1 MIEMIRIELINDSLT
16 SRARSDEWIDF
27 DILTEVGG
35 SLGTHLVS
43 VVLTHDAFPGDR
55 VIGSAN
61 LREQQQTHVMHL
73 ECGQND
79 ERGGLFYF
87 TSALIDVKNTGR
99 DLARVIKQNF
109 GDVGVGTDFQIG
121 AALQDRQN

>member
-43 VVLTHDAFPGDR
+43 VVLAHDAFPGDR

-73 ECGQND
+73 ECGKND
-79 ERGGLFYF
+79 KPGRLFDF
-87 TSALIDVKNTGR
+87 TSALIDVENARR
-99 DLARVIKQNF
+99 DLARVIKQDF
-109 GDVGVGTDFQIG
+109 GDIGVRAYFQTG
-121 AALQDRQN
+121 ATLQNR